1 MKIQPHEYH
10 NCIVVLDNS
19 RQYRIEGNWIHNQ
32 GLDTWRGWACDAGHT
47 RLYIDT
53 DNNVYGGQ
61 CLNDHLG
68 NLNTDWQLLSEPT
81 MCQQDR
87 CTGCTDD
94 LIVAKR
100 EVNNER

>member
-1 MKIQPHEYH
+1 M
-10 NCIVVLDNS
+10 VLDNS
-19 RQYRIEGNWIHNQ
+19 RHYRIDGNWLHNQ
-32 GLDTWRGWACDAGHT
+32 GLDTWRGWDCDAGRT

-61 CLNDHLG
+61 CLNDQLG
-68 NLNTDWQLLSEPT
+68 NLNTGWQLLSKPT
-81 MCQQDR
+81 TCQRDR

-100 EVNNER
+100 EVSNER